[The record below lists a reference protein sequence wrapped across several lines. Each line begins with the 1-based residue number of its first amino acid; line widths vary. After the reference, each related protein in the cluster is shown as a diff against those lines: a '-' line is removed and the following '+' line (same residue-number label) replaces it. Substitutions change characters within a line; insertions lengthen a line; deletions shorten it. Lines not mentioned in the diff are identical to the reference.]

1 MADQIA
7 QLIRLRTWEL
17 DEKRRDL
24 SAILAEIAGYRQKL
38 SDLEDELSQEQKVA
52 AAAPVVAGFNYGAYA
67 EEVINRRRRIKED
80 IIEAEGRADLANEE
94 VSECFREL
102 KKAERTM
109 EIRDQRET
117 ERLARLDQAEMDELA
132 RNMHRHSDN

>member
-80 IIEAEGRADLANEE
+80 IIGSSTRQVESQQLIP
-94 VSECFREL
+94 S
-102 KKAERTM
+102 
-109 EIRDQRET
+109 
-117 ERLARLDQAEMDELA
+117 
-132 RNMHRHSDN
+132 